1 MEPVVQS
8 IEELLPEEYRNRKE
22 GVSIPA
28 EIYEKAE
35 AERRRQQ
42 VIYINYRIQELLEK
56 GDEQGAADFIDMM
69 GNSGGA
75 ASLLKQYYRQ
85 FKDKKI
91 LYHCIVDVYSIDGYN
106 FPRCLMLEAKRIAPT
121 IDPQERY
128 GDLPAGDTVTVYRG
142 VTRDMW
148 SRFPRT
154 FTSPKFGISWTTN
167 KNVAIWFAYRHDT
180 ELPGVYQGTI
190 KRDKIIA
197 YDNGRKEFEVM
208 QHGNVQNIVK
218 LNVTQ
223 EEIDAAMQWHDENT
237 KSWSDI
243 DWDAYAE

>member
-8 IEELLPEEYRNRKE
+8 FEELLPEEYRKE

-28 EIYEKAE
+28 EIYEKVE
-35 AERRRQQ
+35 AERRRQH
-42 VIYINYRIQELLEK
+42 VIYINYHIQELLDK

-91 LYHCIVDVYSIDGYN
+91 LYRCIVDVYSIDGYF
-106 FPRCLMLEAKRIAPT
+106 FPKCLILEAKRIAPT

-128 GDLPAGDTVTVYRG
+128 GDLPAGDTVTVYR
-142 VTRDMW
+142 
-148 SRFPRT
+148 RT
-154 FTSPKFGISWTTN
+154 LDDLTNPKWATSWTTN
-167 KNVAIWFAYRHDT
+167 KNVAIWFAYRREIGSPT
-180 ELPGVYQGTI
+180 VYQATI

-197 YDNGRKEFEVM
+197 YDNSRKEYEVM

-218 LNVTQ
+218 LNVTKK
-223 EEIDAAMQWHDENT
+223 EVDAAMKWHKENT
-237 KSWSDI
+237 KGWGDI
-243 DWDAYAE
+243 DW